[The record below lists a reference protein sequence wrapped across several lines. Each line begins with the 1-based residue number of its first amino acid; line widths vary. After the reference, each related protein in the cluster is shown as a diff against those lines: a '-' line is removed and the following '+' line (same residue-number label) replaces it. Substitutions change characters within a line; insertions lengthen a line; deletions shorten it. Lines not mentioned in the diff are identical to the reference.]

1 MIHLKFKGFILSIAL
16 FSLALQSWAQI
27 DQLANKNSVINLKS
41 NEILESLKL
50 KNALKKLHNVYLNNQ
65 FQNLKNPIN
74 GDTLFTI
81 MHIGDSHVQG
91 DYFSGEIRMQ
101 LQYQFGNA
109 GRGILFPYALA
120 KSFGPKGV
128 SVKQSGFWTGLK
140 TMSGSLVEPIGVA
153 GYCATTNSPYSK
165 IQVSL
170 TEKFREENSL
180 GIFSLPE
187 FQKIKI
193 WHSTDNQSYKVQL
206 DSDWKLIDSFSHS
219 DGWGYSIYLAENV
232 LQSFNLSLS
241 KTSGI
246 QNHFAFYGFE
256 ILPLHQKGIAYHHLG
271 VVGAQF
277 THLIY
282 KAPHTVEQ
290 IGKIKPDI
298 LIFSFGTNEAYNGKL
313 DTAVYTPAI
322 MNFIDEITRV
332 SPKTAI
338 VFTTAPD
345 TRSNNRI
352 PPLQIKVNNQ
362 LRKIVA
368 EKNLT
373 LYDLNEAMGGWGSLY
388 AWYQNKLTISD
399 KLHFNKVGYALQGQL
414 FSLSLLN
421 AYNRVN
427 KNDQVKLDSLIFKV
441 SQGMDI
447 LSRNRINVPQEEN
460 YPSDSVIK
468 IDSIANSMIV
478 SPSAPRHEEKEIIH
492 VVKYG
497 ETLYRIALNYHVS
510 VAVIAKKNKLNLRK
524 KLKYGIKL
532 RIPVTIQ

>member
-1 MIHLKFKGFILSIAL
+1 MIHLKFKGFILSIAF

-27 DQLANKNSVINLKS
+27 DQLAIKNSVINLKS

-74 GDTLFTI
+74 SDTLFTI

-219 DGWGYSIYLAENV
+219 DGWGFSIYLAENV

-362 LRKIVA
+362 LRKIVT

-447 LSRNRINVPQEEN
+447 LSRNKINVPQEEN
-460 YPSDSVIK
+460 YPSDSAIK

-478 SPSAPRHEEKEIIH
+478 SPSAPRHEEKEVIH
-492 VVKYG
+492 VVKHG

-510 VAVIAKKNKLNLRK
+510 VAAIAKKNKLNLRK
-524 KLKYGIKL
+524 RLKYGIKL

>member
-1 MIHLKFKGFILSIAL
+1 LINSKIKGFLISNAL
-16 FSLALQSWAQI
+16 LFFAVQSAAQI
-27 DQLANKNSVINLKS
+27 NQLSNNNSIINLKS
-41 NEILESLKL
+41 NEIQESLKL
-50 KNALKKLHNVYLNNQ
+50 KNVLKKLHNVYLNNQ
-65 FQNLKNPIN
+65 FQNLKNPIK

-128 SVKQSGFWTGLK
+128 SVKQSGIWTGLK
-140 TMSGSLVEPIGVA
+140 TMSSSLAEPIGVA
-153 GYCATTNSPYSK
+153 GYCATTSSPYSK

-170 TEKFREENSL
+170 TEKFREENAL
-180 GIFSLPE
+180 GVFSTPE
-187 FQKIKI
+187 FQKIKV
-193 WHSTDNQSYKVQL
+193 WHSTDNQSFRPQL
-206 DSDWKLIDSFSHS
+206 DSEWRLIDSFTHQ
-219 DGWGYSIYLAENV
+219 DGWGFGIYESSSV
-232 LQSFNLSLS
+232 MQSFNLNLS
-241 KTSGI
+241 RTDAI

-256 ILPLHQKGIAYHHLG
+256 ILPTHQKGVVYHHLG

-277 THLIY
+277 THLIN
-282 KAPHTVEQ
+282 KAPHTIAQ
-290 IGKIKPDI
+290 IGQIKPDI

-322 MNFIDEITRV
+322 MNFIDQITRI
-332 SPKTAI
+332 SPNTAI
-338 VFTTAPD
+338 IFTTAPD

-352 PPLQIKVNNQ
+352 PPVQVKVNNQ
-362 LRKIVA
+362 LRRIA
-368 EKNLT
+368 MDKNLT
-373 LYDLNEAMGGWGSLY
+373 LYDLNEAMGGWGSMY

-414 FSLSLLN
+414 FSFSLLN

-427 KNDQVKLDSLIFKV
+427 KNDQLKLDSLTFKV
-441 SQGMDI
+441 SQGMDM
-447 LSRNRINVPQEEN
+447 LSMNRIYVPQETN
-460 YPSDSVIK
+460 NASDTATK
-468 IDSIANSMIV
+468 IDSVHAPIV
-478 SPSAPRHEEKEIIH
+478 VVPRYRAGEVIH
-492 VVKYG
+492 VVKHG

-510 VAVIAKKNKLNLRK
+510 VAAIAKKNKLNMRK

-532 RIPVTIQ
+532 KIPKVLH

>member
-1 MIHLKFKGFILSIAL
+1 LIHLKIKGFILSIAL
-16 FSLALQSWAQI
+16 LSIAVQSSAQI
-27 DQLANKNSVINLKS
+27 DQLVNNNSIINLKS
-41 NEILESLKL
+41 NEIQESLKL
-50 KNALKKLHNVYLNNQ
+50 KIALKKLHNVYLNNQ
-65 FQNLKNPIN
+65 FQNLKNPIK

-128 SVKQSGFWTGLK
+128 AVKQSGIWTGLK
-140 TMSGSLVEPIGVA
+140 TMSGSLAAPIGVS

-180 GIFSLPE
+180 GVFSVPE

-206 DSDWKLIDSFSHS
+206 DSEWKLIDSFSHS
-219 DGWGYSIYLAENV
+219 DGWGYSVYQSDNV
-232 LQSFNLSLS
+232 LQSFNLNLS
-241 KTSGI
+241 RTDAI

-313 DTAVYTPAI
+313 DTAVYSPAI
-322 MNFIDEITRV
+322 MNFIDEITRI
-332 SPKTAI
+332 SPNTAI
-338 VFTTAPD
+338 IFTTAPD

-352 PPLQIKVNNQ
+352 PPVQVKVNNQ
-362 LRKIVA
+362 LRKIA
-368 EKNLT
+368 IDKNLT
-373 LYDLNEAMGGWGSLY
+373 LYDLNEAMGGWGSMY

-427 KNDQVKLDSLIFKV
+427 KNDQLKLDSLIFKV
-441 SQGMDI
+441 TQGMDV
-447 LSRNRINVPQEEN
+447 LSRKKANVPQEEN
-460 YPSDSVIK
+460 NASDTATK
-468 IDSIANSMIV
+468 IDSVYTSIV
-478 SPSAPRHEEKEIIH
+478 VAPRHRAGEVIH
-492 VVKYG
+492 VVKHG

-510 VAVIAKKNKLNLRK
+510 VAAIAKKNKLNMRK
-524 KLKYGIKL
+524 KLKYGSRLK
-532 RIPVTIQ
+532 IPDALH

>member
-1 MIHLKFKGFILSIAL
+1 MKLNIKVLVFSMAMLLIIIPTAAQLS
-16 FSLALQSWAQI
+16 
-27 DQLANKNSVINLKS
+27 NNNSIINLQS
-41 NEILESLKL
+41 NEIQESLKL

-65 FQNLKNPIN
+65 FQNLKNPIK

-101 LQYQFGNA
+101 LQSIFGNA

-128 SVKQSGFWTGLK
+128 DVKQTGIWAGLK
-140 TMSGSLVEPIGVA
+140 TLSGSLAEPIGIS
-153 GYCATTNSPYSK
+153 GYCATTTSPYSK

-180 GIFSLPE
+180 GVFSIPE
-187 FQKIKI
+187 FQKIKV
-193 WHSTDNQSYKVQL
+193 WHSTDNKSYKPQL
-206 DSDWKLIDSFSHS
+206 DSEWLLIDSFSHS
-219 DGWGYSIYLAENV
+219 DGWGFSTYESNNA
-232 LQSFNLSLS
+232 LQSFNLNLS
-241 KTSGI
+241 KTDDV

-256 ILPLHQKGIAYHHLG
+256 ILPVHQKGIVYHHLG

-277 THLIY
+277 LHLIN

-322 MNFIDEITRV
+322 MNFIDEIMRV
-332 SPKTAI
+332 SNNTAI
-338 VFTTAPD
+338 IFTTAPD

-352 PPLQIKVNNQ
+352 PPLQVKVNNQ
-362 LRKIVA
+362 LRNISMD
-368 EKNLT
+368 KNLT

-388 AWYQNKLTISD
+388 AWYQNKLTLSD
-399 KLHFNKVGYALQGQL
+399 KLHFNKVGYAIQGQL

-427 KNDQVKLDSLIFKV
+427 NNNQVNLDSLTFRV
-441 SQGMDI
+441 YQGMDM
-447 LSRNRINVPQEEN
+447 LSKNRTNVPQEEIIA
-460 YPSDSVIK
+460 SDTAIK
-468 IDSIANSMIV
+468 IDSVETPNV
-478 SPSAPRHEEKEIIH
+478 VVPRAPRHRQEEVIH
-492 VVKYG
+492 VVKHG
-497 ETLYRIALNYHVS
+497 ETLYRIALHYHVS
-510 VAVIAKKNKLNLRK
+510 VAALAKKNKINMRK

-532 RIPVTIQ
+532 KIPDVLR